1 MINGR
6 GVVVY
11 NEPLSN
17 TDNQSS
23 IACGFRRPPEA
34 VQLAGIE
41 GVDGASP
48 LGDGR
53 FLVSSRKNA
62 DPREA
67 IAAAAAERNWG
78 LIELHAQQRTLE
90 EIFVELTSRSEEH
103 TSEPQS

>member
-67 IAAAAAERNWG
+67 IDAAAAERTWG
-78 LIELHAQQRTLE
+78 LIELHAPQRTTDAL
-90 EIFVELTSRSEEH
+90 FVDLTPGPLRA
-103 TSEPQS
+103 PALM